1 MGINNSSHFD
11 QIRQQNR
18 RMIRNLMRHL
28 PQFGKAELADISGL
42 SFPTVSALL
51 SELCLTGEVII
62 LPDSTSRGGRPAEQF
77 TLNPLFQAAA
87 CVYVENHELFVRVCD
102 VLGNILFDD
111 RKKLD
116 PGYCDVQL
124 KTNLLDIKTKYP
136 ALSVV
141 CLGIPGVIVNGQV
154 TYLPDYKELQGL
166 DLQDFLEKELLVPVS
181 IENDVNVLVF
191 AEREKWPDLVHI
203 FYGTNCP
210 GSGILLDGQI
220 IHGFT
225 GCAGELEYLPF
236 EHNGHSVTFAEE
248 LSRIAAYSMNPELAR
263 QNDSLTDH
271 TPDPKSELI
280 ACLARAAA
288 SFVCVI
294 NPPDIALSGFDLT
307 EADTEDLGLA
317 LADLLPFA
325 RCPVFHIVNEVDDLY
340 QSGLL
345 QIAMDY
351 WKSK

>member
-1 MGINNSSHFD
+1 MGLSDCSHFD

-18 RMIRNLMRHL
+18 RMIRNLMRHI
-28 PQFGKAELADISGL
+28 PQLGKAELADISGL

-51 SELCLTGEVII
+51 NELCQTGEVIV

-87 CVYVENHELFVRVCD
+87 CAYIENHELFIRVCD
-102 VLGNILFDD
+102 VLGNILFED
-111 RKKLD
+111 RKRLD
-116 PGYCDVQL
+116 PGYCDEQL
-124 KTNLLDIKTKYP
+124 KNILLDIKTKYP
-136 ALSVV
+136 VLSVV
-141 CLGIPGVIVNGQV
+141 CLGMPGVIVSGQV

-166 DLQDFLEKELLVPVS
+166 DLQSFLKKALLVHVS

-220 IHGFT
+220 VHGSS

-236 EHNGHSVTFAEE
+236 EYKGHAITFAGK
-248 LSRIAAYSMNPELAR
+248 LSRIAEDYRSPEHSR
-263 QNDSLTDH
+263 KRKN
-271 TPDPKSELI
+271 ELI
-280 ACLARAAA
+280 SCIARAAA

-307 EADTEDLGLA
+307 DEDTPDLGLA
-317 LADLLPFA
+317 LAKLLPAA